1 MLPLLLSTIV
11 QSISHTYSLFL
22 SLLLMLSLQ
31 LFTYLFTFNL
41 LEVKFIN
48 LSRTLCTICSDH
60 KIFICK
66 QWGFITPSFDVCLA
80 MILSNEYFS
89 KLHRI
94 EVRIWFQ
101 WRHST
106 SFQPRPKKLTRKS
119 NSQKTK
125 LFLKR
130 RRQSLRIRRLHLK
143 RK

>member
-48 LSRTLCTICSDH
+48 LSRTLYAQYVAITRYLSVN
-60 KIFICK
+60 

-130 RRQSLRIRRLHLK
+130 RRQSLRIRRLHL
-143 RK
+143 